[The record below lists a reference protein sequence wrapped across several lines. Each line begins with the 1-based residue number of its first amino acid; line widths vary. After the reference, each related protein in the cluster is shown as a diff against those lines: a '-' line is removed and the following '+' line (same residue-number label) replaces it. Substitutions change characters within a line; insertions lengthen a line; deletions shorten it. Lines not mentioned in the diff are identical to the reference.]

1 MHCQDFQP
9 GIFKEMHIFVAV
21 RSKKDRIFYTALPAL
36 PCFPPHAA
44 RFPYRLFPI
53 KLRADAAR
61 WLPIKILPTII
72 NKK

>member
-9 GIFKEMHIFVAV
+9 GIFKEIHIFVAV
-21 RSKKDRIFYTALPAL
+21 RFKEYRIFYTALPAL
-36 PCFPPHAA
+36 PYFPPRAA

-53 KLRADAAR
+53 KLRADDAR
-61 WLPIKILPTII
+61 WLPIKILHAII